1 MQFITIDF
9 ETYYD
14 REFSLSKMTTEEYVR
29 DDRFEII
36 GVGIKVNDEATSFFS
51 APDNDS
57 LREVLLERYDW
68 ENSVVIAH
76 NAQFDAA
83 ILTWRLGIK
92 PYFWV
97 DTLALARAIDGLEV
111 SGSLKTAAI
120 RHGLGEKGDEVFNAL
135 GKRRADFSRDD
146 LGRYGTYCINDVE
159 LTWKLYWVYEP
170 HVSSTELEVINITTK
185 MFSEPA
191 LELDLPLLEQH
202 LEEVKDRKEQLLNGL
217 GFHPGLLASNPQFA
231 DVLRSFG
238 VTPPTKISLTTG
250 KSTYAFA
257 KSDEAFKALLE
268 HEDPRV
274 QAVTAARL
282 GVKSTLEE
290 TRTERFMQIAK
301 RGPLP
306 VPLKYYA
313 AHTGRWGG
321 SDKVNLQNLPSRGDN
336 ANTLKKAIVAPP
348 GYVVVDSDSA
358 QIEARV
364 LAWLAGQ
371 QDLVEVFEKNNEEIR
386 SGVPKDE
393 MVNDPYKIM
402 ASKIY
407 QTPVENISSS
417 ERFMG
422 KTVVLGCGYGM
433 GAAKFKAQV
442 AQSGVWLSELE
453 SSAIINTYRTTYD
466 RIPALWRQGQNCLE
480 AMLKNQ
486 VVDIGVRP
494 RALTLTARGFL
505 LPSGFYLNYAGLE
518 KDENGDF
525 SYSTRTGRKKI
536 YGGKVIENVCQAI
549 ARCII
554 AEQMTWIAKRYK
566 VVLTVH
572 DAIACV
578 VKEDEVDTAVEYI
591 ESCMRR
597 APAWAEGLPLNCEYG
612 VGKSYGDC

>member
-1 MQFITIDF
+1 MQFITLDF

-14 REFSLSKMTTEEYVR
+14 KEFSLTKLTTEEYVR

-36 GVGIKVNDEATSFFS
+36 GVGIKVNDEVTSFYS
-51 APDNDS
+51 APLDV
-57 LREVLLERYDW
+57 LKEVLTEKYDW
-68 ENSVVIAH
+68 ANSICIAH

-83 ILTWRLGIK
+83 ILTWKLGIE

-111 SGSLKTAAI
+111 SGSLKAAAE
-120 RHGLGEKGDEVFNAL
+120 RHGLGVKGDEVMNAL
-135 GKRRADFSRDD
+135 GKRRRDFSRDD
-146 LGRYGTYCINDVE
+146 LQRYGTYCINDVD

-170 HVSSTELEVINITTK
+170 QVSSTELEVISITTK
-185 MFSEPA
+185 MFSEPV
-191 LELDLPLLEQH
+191 LEFDLPLLEQH

-231 DVLRSFG
+231 DVLRSLG
-238 VTPPTKISLTTG
+238 VTPPTKVSLTTG

-257 KSDEAFKALLE
+257 KSDAEFKALLE
-268 HEDPRV
+268 HDDPRV
-274 QAVTAARL
+274 QAVTAARI

-290 TRTERFMQIAK
+290 TRTERFIEIAK

-336 ANTLKKAIVAPP
+336 ANTLKRAITAPE
-348 GYVVVDSDSA
+348 GCVVIDSDSS

-371 QDLVEVFEKNNEEIR
+371 DDLVEVFEKNNAEILA
-386 SGVPKDE
+386 GVPKEE

-407 QTPVENISSS
+407 NTSVDNISPS

-433 GAAKFKAQV
+433 GAAKFKIQV

-453 SSAIINTYRTTYD
+453 ASAIINTYRNTYSQ
-466 RIPALWRQGQNCLE
+466 IPALWKQGQGCLE
-480 AMLKNQ
+480 AMMDNQ
-486 VVDIGVRP
+486 VTDIGVRP
-494 RALTLTARGFL
+494 RALTLTPHGFL
-505 LPSGFYLNYAGLE
+505 LPSGFHLDYSGLE
-518 KDENGDF
+518 KDSNGEF
-525 SYSTRTGRKKI
+525 SYLTRAGRKKI
-536 YGGKVIENVCQAI
+536 YGGKVIENVCQAV

-578 VKEDEVDTAVEYI
+578 VPEDEAQTAADYI

-597 APAWAEGLPLNCEYG
+597 PPAWAEGLPLNCEYG
-612 VGKSYGDC
+612 IGRSYGEC